1 MSKHQESQKN
11 AEKDVIIQ
19 DLKVIKR
26 VGNSPLKKSQSEA
39 MIQTHS
45 PNDDSDLDECDKQKL
60 NLFYQKVATC
70 NVDHP

>member
-1 MSKHQESQKN
+1 M
-11 AEKDVIIQ
+11 
-19 DLKVIKR
+19 
-26 VGNSPLKKSQSEA
+26 KKSQSEA

-45 PNDDSDLDECDKQKL
+45 PVDDSELDECDKQKL